1 RIEDA
6 IAQVTGLIFLGKE
19 KEALQA
25 QQEISHQP
33 WWDEST
39 QVASYALLKH
49 FAAVCHARTGDIA
62 QAKSLWNEA
71 LEQHPDLEVA
81 EQNLQDIR
89 MPASERNGV
98 WPLSLYEL
106 IPSRWLDK
114 IRQGQSER
122 ATIDITKPLS
132 NSYIERICQ
141 LGDKTTITLGE
152 TLLLKRFEG
161 GDLETKPILIALLEG
176 RQGNYKERFSFSSQL
191 LEAGVIDRQDPINL
205 WDGEQPQKIQVKGNL
220 INNKPKPTT
229 LTLKQQS
236 KMAEALDAFRNGDIP
251 CAKRIL
257 KKLCDETN
265 DASAWGNFAATYEKT
280 GDHKKAEMLMKRAV
294 KVDPDYLM
302 GRCNLAMF
310 YIRRGD
316 TDKAKE
322 LLEGLLDT
330 EQLHIQEAITLYGAY
345 AVLSAREGDL
355 DRANTLLDSVQ
366 EMAEDY
372 DETDRLQM
380 YRNMVDVPLLDKFTG
395 LFSRLAKGAEND

>member
-1 RIEDA
+1 
-6 IAQVTGLIFLGKE
+6 
-19 KEALQA
+19 
-25 QQEISHQP
+25 
-33 WWDEST
+33 
-39 QVASYALLKH
+39 
-49 FAAVCHARTGDIA
+49 
-62 QAKSLWNEA
+62 
-71 LEQHPDLEVA
+71 
-81 EQNLQDIR
+81 

-122 ATIDITKPLS
+122 VTIDITKPLS

-251 CAKRIL
+251 CTKRIL

-265 DASAWGNFAATYEKT
+265 DASAWGNFAATYEKIGST
-280 GDHKKAEMLMKRAV
+280 
-294 KVDPDYLM
+294 
-302 GRCNLAMF
+302 
-310 YIRRGD
+310 
-316 TDKAKE
+316 
-322 LLEGLLDT
+322 
-330 EQLHIQEAITLYGAY
+330 IQSRNRHG
-345 AVLSAREGDL
+345 
-355 DRANTLLDSVQ
+355 
-366 EMAEDY
+366 
-372 DETDRLQM
+372 
-380 YRNMVDVPLLDKFTG
+380 YRMVA
-395 LFSRLAKGAEND
+395 S